1 VRPLRLEIQGLRS
14 YVDARVIDFRDRDLL
29 AIIGDTG
36 AGKSSILEAICFA
49 LYGSASWNAK
59 AVKHLISH
67 GADTMQV
74 ELAFVAAGNEWKVFR
89 STSKESYPPARSSL
103 LCEALG
109 VKLDKKD
116 EIDRKIVEL
125 VGLDYKA
132 FLHCVILPQGR
143 FQELLQATAAER
155 TRLLKGVFQL
165 DVLERVRDW
174 ADDVLRER
182 RPQLET
188 LNVRRARLRQDPAA
202 DAAAAEQALATARAQ
217 HEELRGAQARYR
229 EHAEAA
235 TTAAAQVATIEKLVA
250 SLDASAMADTR
261 ANIDEVRQATAR
273 IAAEQAALAAKRQGH
288 EATRAA
294 LAETLA
300 ARARDHLDGPGLV
313 RAGKALDRVSELAA
327 RLEKGRE
334 EIALQ
339 EGQADKARG
348 SRDAAR
354 DKHQA
359 AAAKREEAQR
369 ASMAAHLA
377 AGLAHGDDCP
387 VCAQPLPKGFKA
399 AKAPDLLKAEKA
411 VTTAETALG
420 KAETALSK
428 AEGALA
434 EARREAHDH
443 DSRLH
448 DTIEDLPAVL
458 RPAIDD
464 SPAAARPAGQPELP
478 LAAAAVGTAIEQA
491 RARLQALRSEVE
503 ELGKRRDALERENKA
518 MLEQAADLDKQHT
531 NERLRARDLRGE
543 VAGYARAQA
552 ALAALLD
559 RAAAKSP
566 ARDAEI
572 EELGEVAGALAAE
585 VDAILAAAAGRT
597 AEAGKV
603 RTRAEKQGRAVL
615 EAAACATAEE
625 LSERLIRAHVAIEQN
640 GKLYQDAMSEIE
652 PARALDQRIATA
664 TAHLGVV
671 EEIRAHMADGKFT
684 AHAVTRK
691 QEALLTVASR
701 LLGDM
706 TANRFGFGA
715 DFTVV
720 DRRAGEARPAE
731 TLSGGETFLAALSLA
746 LALVE
751 LAGRAGGRLEA
762 LFLDEGFGSLDAD
775 ALDLA
780 IEALVGQARQGR
792 LVAVI
797 SHLRV
802 VAESIENVL
811 YVEATPG
818 GSNAR
823 WLDPAERSAMALDDA
838 GLLG

>member
-1 VRPLRLEIQGLRS
+1 MRPLELRIKGLRS
-14 YVDARVIDFRDRDLL
+14 YVDARVIDFTDRDLL

-74 ELAFVAAGNEWKVFR
+74 ELAFVAAGQVWRVFR

-116 EIDRKIVEL
+116 DIDRKIVEL

-155 TRLLKGVFQL
+155 TKLLKGVFQL
-165 DVLERVRDW
+165 DVLERVRAW
-174 ADDVLRER
+174 AEDVLRVR
-182 RPQLET
+182 QPQLAT
-188 LNVRRARLRQDPAA
+188 LRERRARLRPDPAA

-217 HEELRGAQARYR
+217 HEELRTAQARHR
-229 EHAEAA
+229 EHAV
-235 TTAAAQVATIEKLVA
+235 AAAAAAEQVATIEKLVA
-250 SLDASAMADTR
+250 SLDAAAMAETR
-261 ANIDEVRQATAR
+261 AHIDEVRQATAR
-273 IAAEQAALAAKRQGH
+273 IAAEQAALAAKRQEH
-288 EATRAA
+288 EVRRTELAA
-294 LAETLA
+294 TLA
-300 ARARDHLDGPGLV
+300 ARARDQLDGPGLT

-327 RLEKGRE
+327 RLAQDRAQ
-334 EIALQ
+334 IARCEPLA
-339 EGQADKARG
+339 EQAR
-348 SRDAAR
+348 AAR
-354 DKHQA
+354 DGARDKQQSA
-359 AAAKREEAQR
+359 VAGREQAQR
-369 ASMAAHLA
+369 TSMAAHLA
-377 AGLAHGDDCP
+377 AGLAHGDACP
-387 VCAQPLPKGFKA
+387 VCAQPVPKGFKPGA
-399 AKAPDLLKAEKA
+399 APDLLKAEKA
-411 VTTAETALG
+411 VATAD
-420 KAETALSK
+420 KALSK
-428 AEGALA
+428 AEATLVKAEAALA
-434 EARREAHDH
+434 DARREAHEH
-443 DSRLH
+443 ASKLQ
-448 DTIEDLPAVL
+448 DTLEDLPAAI
-458 RPAIDD
+458 RPVHVPEQA
-464 SPAAARPAGQPELP
+464 PAAA
-478 LAAAAVGTAIEQA
+478 AIEEA
-491 RARLQALRSEVE
+491 RARLQAVRAEAE
-503 ELGKRRDALERENKA
+503 ELGKRRDALDREGETMRK
-518 MLEQAADLDKQHT
+518 QAADLDKQHT
-531 NERLRARDLRGE
+531 DQRLRARDLRSE
-543 VAGYARAQA
+543 VAAYARAQA

-559 RAAAKSP
+559 RAAAGP
-566 ARDAEI
+566 PPRDAEI
-572 EELGEVAGALAAE
+572 EQLGAVAAALATE

-597 AEAGKV
+597 AEAGQARRK
-603 RTRAEKQGRAVL
+603 AEAQGRAIL
-615 EAAACATAEE
+615 AAAGCATDEE
-625 LSERLIRAHVAIEQN
+625 LSERLGRVHAAIEHDQ
-640 GKLYQDAMSEIE
+640 KLHQDAMSEIE
-652 PARALDQRIATA
+652 PTRALDQRIATA
-664 TAHLGVV
+664 TAYLDVV
-671 EEIRAHMADGKFT
+671 TEIRADMADGKFT
-684 AHAVTRK
+684 AYAVERK

-701 LLGDM
+701 LLGEM

-797 SHLRV
+797 SHLRT

-811 YVEATPG
+811 YVEATPE

>member
-59 AVKHLISH
+59 AVKQLISH

-74 ELAFVAAGNEWKVFR
+74 ELAFVAAGHEWKVFR

-103 LCEALG
+103 VCEALG

-116 EIDRKIVEL
+116 EIDKKIVEL

-155 TRLLKGVFQL
+155 TKLLKGVFQL
-165 DVLERVRDW
+165 DVLERVREW

-188 LNVRRARLRQDPAA
+188 LNVRRARMRQDPAA
-202 DAAAAEQALATARAQ
+202 DAAAAEQALAAARTQ
-217 HEELRGAQARYR
+217 HEELRTAQARYR
-229 EHAEAA
+229 EHAAA
-235 TTAAAQVATIEKLVA
+235 ATAAAEQVATIEKLVA
-250 SLDASAMADTR
+250 SLDAAAMAETR
-261 ANIDEVRQATAR
+261 AHIDEVQQATAR
-273 IAAEQAALAAKRQGH
+273 IAAEQAALVAKQKEHDAR
-288 EATRAA
+288 RAE
-294 LAETLA
+294 LAEALA
-300 ARARDHLDGPGLV
+300 ARARDHLDVQGLA

-327 RLEKGRE
+327 RLDQDRE
-334 EIALQ
+334 QIAQ
-339 EGQADKARG
+339 HEAQADKAR
-348 SRDAAR
+348 SARDAAR
-354 DKHQA
+354 EKRQA
-359 AAAKREEAQR
+359 AADKLEQAQR
-369 ASMAAHLA
+369 ASMAAHLV

-399 AKAPDLLKAEKA
+399 VKAPDLLKAEKA
-411 VTTAETALG
+411 VSTAEAALG
-420 KAETALSK
+420 KAETALNK
-428 AEGALA
+428 VEAALA

-443 DSRLH
+443 EARLQ
-448 DTIEDLPAVL
+448 DTIEDLPAAL
-458 RPAIDD
+458 RPAIEDVPA
-464 SPAAARPAGQPELP
+464 SLRPAGAPEPPPPAAA
-478 LAAAAVGTAIEQA
+478 IERA
-491 RARLQALRSEVE
+491 RVRLQALRAEAE
-503 ELGKRRDALERENKA
+503 ELGTRRDALERDSKA
-518 MLEQAADLDKQHT
+518 LLEQASVLDKQHT

-543 VAGYARAQA
+543 VAEYARAQA

-559 RAAAKSP
+559 RSAVKP
-566 ARDAEI
+566 PPRDAEI
-572 EELGEVAGALAAE
+572 EALGQVAAALAAE
-585 VDAILAAAAGRT
+585 VAAILAAAADRT
-597 AEAGKV
+597 SEAAKV
-603 RTRAEKQGRAVL
+603 RARAEKQGRAVL
-615 EAAACATAEE
+615 AAAGCATAEE
-625 LSERLIRAHVAIEQN
+625 LSERLVRAHVAIEQN
-640 GKLYQDAMSEIE
+640 GKLYQDALSEIE
-652 PARALDQRIATA
+652 PARALDQRVATA
-664 TAHLGVV
+664 TAHLAVID
-671 EEIRAHMADGKFT
+671 EIRAHMADGKFT

-731 TLSGGETFLAALSLA
+731 TLSGGETFLAALALA

-780 IEALVGQARQGR
+780 IDALVGQARQGR

-797 SHLRV
+797 SHLRA

-823 WLDPAERSAMALDDA
+823 WLDPAERSALALDDA